1 MNGFFAL
8 LLAAVISQPSE
19 PWKGFERTA
28 IQYDR
33 EADEFRGAD
42 IAGLAAS
49 LVFEERMSLVEEILD
64 EAGEDCRRVRA
75 QAEALAATEADR
87 PVFLITADYDV
98 VDALD
103 RKNLTLVVP
112 EWTFDK
118 TTRLV
123 TCRVF
128 TTSVLK
134 SPPICEARISTA
146 MGGFLES
153 VPCEW
158 HGYGDPAEAIIVQ
171 VGDDPDNTFECY
183 ELTFTLPASIN
194 EMSVDLTRWGRI
206 GDPASGFDIG
216 NRQIRV
222 NGEMTY
228 TTMAEDSIKSILSIG
243 TVTAVDD
250 KGNPID
256 LSPFEFFTDNG
267 LTKATIKEENQ
278 E

>member
-1 MNGFFAL
+1 MNV
-8 LLAAVISQPSE
+8 LLAFIFAALISQSSD

-33 EADEFRGAD
+33 ETDSFKGAN
-42 IAGLAAS
+42 IAGLVESMTFDERLNAANE
-49 LVFEERMSLVEEILD
+49 VLD
-64 EAGEDCRRVRA
+64 EAEVCCRRVR
-75 QAEALAATEADR
+75 QEAEALAATEALR
-87 PVFLITADYDV
+87 PVILITADYDV

-146 MGGFLES
+146 MDGLVEK

-158 HGYGDPAEAIIVQ
+158 HGYGDPAQAITVQ
-171 VGDDPDNTFECY
+171 VGDDRENTFECY
-183 ELTFTLPASIN
+183 ELTFTLPALID
-194 EMSVDLTRWGRI
+194 EMSVDLTQWGRI
-206 GDPASGFDIG
+206 GDPETGFDIG

-222 NGEMTY
+222 NGELTWS
-228 TTMAEDSIKSILSIG
+228 TMKDDAITSILSIG

-250 KGNPID
+250 DGKPID
-256 LSPFEFFTDNG
+256 LTPFEFFTDNG
-267 LTKATIKEENQ
+267 LTKATVKEEK
-278 E
+278 

>member
-1 MNGFFAL
+1 MNLILAIIF
-8 LLAAVISQPSE
+8 AAVVSQESE

-33 EADEFRGAD
+33 ETDTFKGAD
-42 IAGLAAS
+42 LAGLAAS
-49 LVFEERMSLVEEILD
+49 MVFDERMTLVEEILE
-64 EAGEDCRRVRA
+64 EAGADCRHIKA
-75 QAEALAATEADR
+75 EAEALAATEAER
-87 PVFLITADYDV
+87 PVFLLTADYDV

-112 EWTFDK
+112 EWSFDK
-118 TTRLV
+118 ATRLV

-128 TTSVLK
+128 TTSILR

-146 MGGFLES
+146 MGGFIES

-158 HGYGDPAEAIIVQ
+158 HGYGDPAKAVTVQ

-183 ELTFTLPASIN
+183 ELTFTLPASID
-194 EMSVDLTRWGRI
+194 EMSVDLTQWGRI
-206 GDPASGFDIG
+206 GDPETGFDIG

-222 NGEMTY
+222 NGELTWS
-228 TTMAEDSIKSILSIG
+228 TMKDDAITSILSIG

-250 KGNPID
+250 DGKPID
-256 LSPFEFFTDNG
+256 LTPFEFFTDNG
-267 LTKATIKEENQ
+267 LTKATVKEEK
-278 E
+278 

>member
-1 MNGFFAL
+1 MNI
-8 LLAAVISQPSE
+8 LLAIIFAAVVSQESQ

-33 EADEFRGAD
+33 ETDTFKGAD
-42 IAGLAAS
+42 LAGLAAS
-49 LVFEERMSLVEEILD
+49 MAFDDRMKIVDEILE
-64 EAGEDCRRVRA
+64 EAGNNCRRIKA
-75 QAEALAATEADR
+75 EAEALAATEALR
-87 PVFLITADYDV
+87 PVFLLTADYDI

-112 EWTFDK
+112 EWSFDK
-118 TTRLV
+118 ATRLV

-128 TTSVLK
+128 TTSILR

-146 MGGFLES
+146 MGGFVES

-158 HGYGDPAEAIIVQ
+158 HGYGDPSKAVTVQ
-171 VGDDPDNTFECY
+171 VGDDAENTFECY
-183 ELTFTLPASIN
+183 ELTFTLPESVN
-194 EMSVDLTRWGRI
+194 EMSVDFTQWGRI
-206 GDPASGFDIG
+206 GDPETGFDVG

-222 NGEMTY
+222 NGEMTW
-228 TTMAEDSIKSILSIG
+228 TTMKDDLISSILSIG

-250 KGNPID
+250 EGKPID